1 MRNFNLLFPLCLLTL
16 TAAAPPDISTVDT
29 NNDFDC
35 ATAYKYAYRMS
46 VAKQLEPEIQRQTL
60 LMNKWFTGNFRD
72 DKLPGDKSQL
82 VDHFS
87 KVLDALVDDPK
98 GADEVLKA
106 CSARANADPAFEPF
120 LILHRKDPLPR

>member
-1 MRNFNLLFPLCLLTL
+1 MRNSKLLISLCLLTL
-16 TAAAPPDISTVDT
+16 TAAAPAAAPTVDS

-46 VAKQLEPEIQRQTL
+46 VAKQLEPEIQEQTL
-60 LMNKWFTGNFRD
+60 LMNKWFTGNFDD

-87 KVLDALVDDPK
+87 KVLDALVNDPK
-98 GADEVLKA
+98 GAGEILKA
-106 CSARANADPAFEPF
+106 CSARAKADPAFEPF
-120 LILHRKDPLPR
+120 WILHRKDPLPR